1 MSSFSDE
8 PGRPEVPDAAPSSAE
23 TRAGRRA
30 AREAAAGAPAWSA
43 ASQAVVVGGLSLIP
57 ARKYPGWLKQGLTW
71 GSTGLVAAVALTPGA
86 TSGLLKALSAKYGDA
101 ERAAQQEEPGQAG
114 QREQAVPGQAAGES
128 ASSDSSSEA
137 REDAGRSQVS
147 WMTRSAAALVAGGF
161 TYGAWRFTWWA
172 DEAAERALR
181 RLCVPAPRVVMA
193 VGAGVLTYREV
204 RRDQQARDQ
213 RAQDQQPQRQA

>member
-8 PGRPEVPDAAPSSAE
+8 PGRTEVPDAAPSGTE
-23 TRAGRRA
+23 TRAARRA
-30 AREAAAGAPAWSA
+30 AREAAVGAPAWSA
-43 ASQAVVVGGLSLIP
+43 ASQAAVVGGLSLIP

-86 TSGLLKALSAKYGDA
+86 TSGLLKALSAKYGDT
-101 ERAAQQEEPGQAG
+101 EQPGQ
-114 QREQAVPGQAAGES
+114 QAELGQAETGES

-137 REDAGRSQVS
+137 GESEARGDADRPQVS
-147 WMTRSAAALVAGGF
+147 WMTRSAAALVTGGF
-161 TYGAWRFTWWA
+161 TYGAWRFAWWA

-193 VGAGVLTYREV
+193 VGAGALTYREV
-204 RRDQQARDQ
+204 RRDQ